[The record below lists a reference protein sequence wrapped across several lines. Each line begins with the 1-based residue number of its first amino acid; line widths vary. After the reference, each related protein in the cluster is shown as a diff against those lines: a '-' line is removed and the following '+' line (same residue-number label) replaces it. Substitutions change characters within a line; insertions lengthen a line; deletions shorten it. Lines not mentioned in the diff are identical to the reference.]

1 MGVDRLLRNG
11 LKSGDL
17 SLLPLVE
24 VIGYCYAREKT
35 GQLSLSKG
43 KVERHIYF
51 YSGLPVYASST
62 APADTLPE
70 MMVKL
75 GKLER
80 ENLPRLRELTDKEN
94 LTEEQALLNLGVI
107 VSSQYYYLQVALARE
122 IIISSCGYREG
133 HFLFNEID
141 RLLDEIPLYDLNPL
155 EIIYEAITRYHE
167 MGLAEKIQT
176 LENRT
181 ISLNP
186 RTKEFLPLPEDY
198 YIYTDMLD
206 EFSAAMTVGEAIARL
221 YQEFSDIAKALRFL
235 YILIVTGTLVL
246 EDVEPAPAVI
256 SFRPLEPGPEER
268 KEPEKTVQDEVV
280 DQSTSYVVVKSRKKK
295 AAPAPVPRQETKRE
309 PLETAPEK
317 LPEIPATKT
326 PAPRQETTEP
336 KASAPPPEASAPKPD
351 KKKSAQPLDQDFLR
365 RMEILEQKFKKADTL
380 YEFLGVKVSAGLP
393 EIQKAYSRI
402 SGHYQLDRVVQD
414 EGIQA
419 RLVSL
424 KDHLNE
430 AVQTLTNP
438 EKRTEYERKLFLEER
453 KRSWNIPLKKE
464 IAKKEFERGV
474 WYLENN
480 RPEIALSRFEH
491 ANELVPEV
499 PDYFAYIGWAM
510 YRARKGNMDEITGY
524 LRHAL
529 EADSNCDLA
538 YYFLGVIAK
547 REGDE
552 ERAEKLFRKAVDL
565 NPKNSRAARE
575 LSFIEKHKKQK
586 GFFSQLFS
594 K

>member
-1 MGVDRLLRNG
+1 MGLDRLFRNG

-17 SLLPLVE
+17 SFLPLVE
-24 VIGYCYAREKT
+24 IVGYCYAREKT
-35 GQLSLSKG
+35 GQLSLNKG
-43 KVERHIYF
+43 KIQRHIYF
-51 YSGLPVYASST
+51 YNGLPVYASSNV
-62 APADTLPE
+62 PADTLPE

-80 ENLPRLRELTDKEN
+80 EDLPRLRELMEKEK

-107 VSSQYYYLQVALARE
+107 ASSQYYYLQVALARE
-122 IIISSCGYREG
+122 IIISSCGFREG
-133 HFLFNEID
+133 YFLFNETD
-141 RLLDEIPLYDLNPL
+141 RFLDEVPLYDLNPL
-155 EIIYEAITRYHE
+155 EMIYEGITRYHE

-176 LENRT
+176 LENRR

-186 RTKEFLPLPEDY
+186 KTKEFLPLPEDY

-206 EFSAAMTVGEAIARL
+206 EFSTAMTVAGAIHRL
-221 YQEFSDIAKALRFL
+221 YQEFGDIAKALRFL
-235 YILIVTGTLVL
+235 YILIVTGTLVFT
-246 EDVEPAPAVI
+246 DV
-256 SFRPLEPGPEER
+256 EPGPEVIPEPEER
-268 KEPEKTVQDEVV
+268 KPPERPAQDEIE

-295 AAPAPVPRQETKRE
+295 AAPAPRQKPASE
-309 PLETAPEK
+309 PLASAPEK
-317 LPEIPATKT
+317 LPGTTDMEAPASR
-326 PAPRQETTEP
+326 PETTEP
-336 KASAPPPEASAPKPD
+336 ESPAHPSETTAPRPE
-351 KKKSAQPLDQDFLR
+351 KKKFAKPLDKDSLHR
-365 RMEILEQKFKKADTL
+365 LEILEQKFKKAENL
-380 YEFLGVKVSAGLP
+380 YEVLGIKVNADLT

-402 SGHYQLDRVVQD
+402 SGHYQLDRAVQ
-414 EGIQA
+414 EENVQA
-419 RLVSL
+419 RVTGLR
-424 KDHLNE
+424 DQLNE

-438 EKRTEYERKLFLEER
+438 EKRSEYERKLFLEEK

-464 IAKKEFERGV
+464 IARREFERGM

-480 RPEIALSRFEH
+480 RPELALPRFEH
-491 ANELVPEV
+491 ANELVPEL
-499 PDYFAYIGWAM
+499 PDYFAYVGWAM
-510 YRARKGNMDEITGY
+510 YRARKGAMDEVTGY

-529 EADSNCDLA
+529 EADSSYDLA

-552 ERAEKLFRKAVDL
+552 ERAEKLFRKTLDL

-575 LSFIEKHKKQK
+575 LSFIEKHRKQK